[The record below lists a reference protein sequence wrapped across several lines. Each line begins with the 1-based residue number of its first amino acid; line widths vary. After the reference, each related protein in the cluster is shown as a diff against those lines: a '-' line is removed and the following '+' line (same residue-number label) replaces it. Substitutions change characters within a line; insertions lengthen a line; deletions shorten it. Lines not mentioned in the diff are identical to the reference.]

1 MLLYQSNCQIGDKNY
16 WPLKVANAML
26 GQYPSSFLF
35 QEVREKH
42 SLCYS
47 IYSNLISFDGALGIT
62 TGIQRKDIEKAIALI
77 HEQVEKIKS
86 GAFSEELFATSKDL
100 LYASIKG
107 TKDEMAS
114 FMAYAYQCALLKEP
128 LI

>member
-1 MLLYQSNCQIGDKNY
+1 MLQH
-16 WPLKVANAML
+16 
-26 GQYPSSFLF
+26 LF
-35 QEVREKH
+35 
-42 SLCYS
+42 
-47 IYSNLISFDGALGIT
+47 NLISFDGALGIT

-114 FMAYAYQCALLKEP
+114 FMAYAYQCIVERTFDLKATLQEIKAVTRGCHSGDEP
-128 LI
+128 AGRKTDLCVIRRGGSRCVK